1 MTFDR
6 GDIAYNRDHSSDGTQ
21 EHDCRVNDITAGEA
35 LAKNKFSVD
44 SSLEFVFQVPEI
56 DTLILTQA
64 DSPSTLTE
72 INVRVDLLRVSA
84 AKPSVAVRLYGEDFL
99 LLLLL

>member
-6 GDIAYNRDHSSDGTQ
+6 GGIAYNRDHSGNGTQ
-21 EHDCRVNDITAGEA
+21 EHDCRANITAEEA
-35 LAKNKFSVD
+35 VAKNKFSVD

-56 DTLILTQA
+56 DALILTQA
-64 DSPSTLTE
+64 DSPSNLTE
-72 INVRVDLLRVSA
+72 TNVRLDLLSVSA